1 MSLDSFQDSLFED
14 PIGNRFR
21 NSREK
26 LRWSKESVA
35 QQLKLPVS
43 IIDAIEA
50 ENWSRLGAPIYIRSY
65 VGSYARILGM
75 PADIVDE
82 VIRQQP
88 TAAVP
93 PLVHTGTA
101 SGVGNGRSFDR
112 GVLKLGSVVMTGVI
126 VGGVVMLAMHLQSR
140 NPVADIVPLDPP
152 ATAGAAASANPAP
165 AATTTAPVA
174 AQTTATPTEP
184 APAAQAPVMASLAP
198 SLPAEA
204 QAARPD
210 DLVLNFRAE
219 SWVDVVNAAGQHI
232 ERGLLPAGTQR
243 RYARGEIQRV
253 TVGNAEAVEAV
264 QGGQTV
270 DLTPF
275 REANVARFA
284 VSSEGKVVDTG
295 D

>member
-35 QQLKLPVS
+35 QQLKLPLS

-75 PADIVDE
+75 PADVVDE

-88 TAAVP
+88 TAVAP

-152 ATAGAAASANPAP
+152 VAASVAAPAASAPASRSGAP
-165 AATTTAPVA
+165 AATQMTAAAEPTPVV
-174 AQTTATPTEP
+174 
-184 APAAQAPVMASLAP
+184 QAPVMASLAP
-198 SLPAEA
+198 SLPADA
-204 QAARPD
+204 QTARPD
-210 DLVLNFRAE
+210 DLVLKFRAE

-264 QGGQTV
+264 QGGQAV

>member
-35 QQLKLPVS
+35 QQLKLPLS

-50 ENWSRLGAPIYIRSY
+50 ENWGRLGAPIYIRSY
-65 VGSYARILGM
+65 VGSYAKILGM
-75 PADIVDE
+75 SPDVVDE
-82 VIRQQP
+82 VIRSQP
-88 TAAVP
+88 SSTP
-93 PLVHTGTA
+93 PLVNNGSPA
-101 SGVGNGRSFDR
+101 ARGGRSFDR

-126 VGGVVMLAMHLQSR
+126 VSLVVILATHLQSR
-140 NPVADIVPLDPP
+140 SPAADIVPLDPP
-152 ATAGAAASANPAP
+152 ATAGVVAP
-165 AATTTAPVA
+165 MSPTAPS
-174 AQTTATPTEP
+174 AQALPATQPSASVES
-184 APAAQAPVMASLAP
+184 AQNRAAAQAPVMASLTP
-198 SLPAEA
+198 SLPTDASGH
-204 QAARPD
+204 PD
-210 DLVLNFRAE
+210 DLVLNFRGE
-219 SWVDVVNAAGQHI
+219 SWVDVVNAAGQHT

-243 RYARGEIQRV
+243 RFARGEIARI
-253 TVGNAEAVEAV
+253 TVGNAEAVEAS

-270 DLTPF
+270 DLSPF

-284 VSSEGKVVDTG
+284 VSSEGKVVASG